1 MHHNET
7 NNKCQPW
14 LGQQTNPFKDVDTSA
29 GLVEGRKRERE
40 RERESMKCN
49 IRFSRL
55 ADYIVMLRHRR
66 GRKIKKYRYSSHSM
80 IPTRPFRAGA
90 RVRVALYEN

>member
-1 MHHNET
+1 MSTLAGTT
-7 NNKCQPW
+7 N
-14 LGQQTNPFKDVDTSA
+14 TFKDVDTSA
-29 GLVEGRKRERE
+29 GLVEGRKIE

-90 RVRVALYEN
+90 RVRVTLYENQR